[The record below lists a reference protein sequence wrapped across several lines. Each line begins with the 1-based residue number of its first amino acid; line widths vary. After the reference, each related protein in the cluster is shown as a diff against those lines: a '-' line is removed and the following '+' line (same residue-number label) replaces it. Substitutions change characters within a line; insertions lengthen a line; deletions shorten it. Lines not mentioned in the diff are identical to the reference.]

1 MSSDSTDLKPDVN
14 TGFGSQIQPDAGMM
28 LSLLAMSGSGFDPI
42 GFMMT
47 ALYKKLSDGKKDEL
61 AVDIERV
68 RKELNLLE
76 ERSRI

>member
-1 MSSDSTDLKPDVN
+1 MALNDLKSDVN
-14 TGFGSQIQPDAGMM
+14 TGFGAPIQPDASMV
-28 LSLLAMSGSGFDPI
+28 LSMLAMSGNGFDPI
-42 GFMMT
+42 GFMMA

-76 ERSRI
+76 ERSKI

>member
-1 MSSDSTDLKPDVN
+1 MKPDVN
-14 TGFGSQIQPDAGMM
+14 MGFGSPVQNNVNMM
-28 LSLLAMSGSGFDPI
+28 LGLLAMSGSKFDPI
-42 GFMMT
+42 GLMMT

-61 AVDIERV
+61 AEDIERV

>member
-1 MSSDSTDLKPDVN
+1 MKPDAN
-14 TGFGSQIQPDAGMM
+14 IGFGSPMQPDAGMM
-28 LSLLAMSGSGFDPI
+28 LGLLAMSGSGFDPI
-42 GFMMT
+42 GLMMT

-61 AVDIERV
+61 AEDIERV

>member
-1 MSSDSTDLKPDVN
+1 MESDVN
-14 TGFGSQIQPDAGMM
+14 TGFGAPRQTDTGMM